1 MKVNLNKPFIGIDGK
16 AVKVGDEEQ
25 MICDRLGFTLFNLVD
40 INGKQATPE
49 QKYMAYCLLRKIK
62 QNPDELDIT
71 TEEGTLLKAI
81 AAETLSAGAYGQIY
95 DIIENK

>member
-1 MKVNLNKPFIGIDGK
+1 MKVNLNKPFSDADGK
-16 AVKVGDEEQ
+16 PVKVGDQEQ
-25 MICDRLGFTLFNLVD
+25 MICDRLGFTLFNMVD

-49 QKYMAYCLLRKIK
+49 QKYMAYCILRKIK
-62 QNPDELDIT
+62 QNPSEVELS
-71 TEEGTLLKAI
+71 TEEATMLKTI